1 MTSRTIRR
9 ALREQFGFGTF
20 RPHQEEIVAATLAGS
35 DVFAALPTGGGK
47 SLCYQLPAI
56 LRDGLTVVVSPL
68 IALMQDQVD
77 GAVENGVRAVCLNS
91 AIDPQ
96 VARDSWS
103 RLVRGDVDLLY
114 VSPERLAIPEFREH
128 LRDWNVQAVAV
139 DEAHCISEWG
149 HEFRQDYRNL
159 SVLRDDLPDVPWA
172 AFTATATREVQSDVI
187 RQLALRDPLVV
198 RASFDR
204 PEISYRVLPRS
215 DEKAQIVSF
224 VREHPGQS
232 GIVYRST
239 RKAVEKTVEYLAEA
253 GIAAAAY
260 HAGLSAEV
268 RSQRQR
274 QFVNDEVPVIVATIA
289 FGMGI
294 DKADVRWILHGD
306 LPRSL
311 EAYYQETGRAGRD
324 GEPADVLLLH
334 APRDLVTIRWHIGNM
349 EKEAERRRAERN
361 LREVLSYVESGVCRR
376 KRLLAHFDEEHSGNC
391 DSCDVCRGEV
401 TLEDMTVAAQ
411 KFLSAVI
418 RTGERFGA
426 HHLVDVLLGERTDRV
441 AQLGHDRLPT
451 FGVGEDRPRGW
462 WISLGRELETA
473 GHIVREQLGDG
484 GRLGGFRLTES
495 GRRVLSGKGTV
506 VSSSASPHPVS
517 GKASGRRS
525 RQRHAGTET
534 DVHQEPLRED
544 QQRLFDCLRAM
555 RLHIARERSVPPY
568 VVFSDRTLKV
578 IARNRPTDR
587 AGLLR
592 CHGIGEAKLEQYGD
606 RVLQCLREFLASGDC
621 LYR

>member
-9 ALREQFGFGTF
+9 ALQEQFGFGTF
-20 RPHQEEIVAATLAGS
+20 RPHQEEIVAATLAGK

-47 SLCYQLPAI
+47 SLCYQLPAT

-77 GAVENGVRAVCLNS
+77 AAVENGLRAVCLNS
-91 AIDPQ
+91 AIEPEE
-96 VARDSWS
+96 ARRSWG

-128 LRDWNVQAVAV
+128 LRDWNVRAVAV

-159 SVLRDDLPDVPWA
+159 AVLRDDLPDVPWA
-172 AFTATATREVQSDVI
+172 AFTATATQEVQSDVI
-187 RQLALRDPLVV
+187 RQLALRDPLIV

-204 PEISYRVLPRS
+204 PEISYRVLPRH
-215 DEKAQIVSF
+215 DEKEQIVSF
-224 VREHPGQS
+224 VADHPGQS

-239 RKAVEKTVEYLAEA
+239 RKAVEKTVEYLTGA
-253 GIAAAAY
+253 GISAVAY
-260 HAGLSAEV
+260 HAGLSSEV
-268 RSQRQR
+268 RSRRQR
-274 QFVNDEVPVIVATIA
+274 QFVNDEVSVIVATIA

-324 GEPADVLLLH
+324 GEPAEVLLLH

-349 EKEAERRRAERN
+349 EHEAERQRAERN
-361 LREVLSYVESGVCRR
+361 LREVLSYVESGACRR
-376 KRLLAHFDEEHSGNC
+376 KRLLAHFDEIHPGDC

-401 TLEDMTVAAQ
+401 SLEDITVSAQ

-426 HHLVDVLLGERTDRV
+426 HHLVDILLGERTDRV

-451 FGVGEDRPRGW
+451 FGVGEDRGRGW
-462 WISLGRELETA
+462 WLSLTRELETA
-473 GHIVREQLGDG
+473 GHIVREQLGDS
-484 GRLGGFRLTES
+484 GRPGGFRLTES
-495 GRRVLSGKGTV
+495 GRRILSGKETV
-506 VSSSASPHPVS
+506 VSSASAAAPVPGGS
-517 GKASGRRS
+517 RRRRS
-525 RQRHAGTET
+525 ERTEPRAGADEAR
-534 DVHQEPLRED
+534 EPLRED

-555 RLHIARERSVPPY
+555 RLRIARERSVPPY

-578 IARNRPTDR
+578 IARNRPTDA

-621 LYR
+621 LYQ